1 MILLENHFDVV
12 QSESLLGVSMWEEQY
27 TNNLQ
32 VGFGFRKTRF
42 IYLEKIDVVQALD
55 IIVDDDHVRL
65 L

>member
-1 MILLENHFDVV
+1 MILLENHFNVI
-12 QSESLLGVSMWEEQY
+12 QSESLLGVCMWEEWY

-42 IYLEKIDVVQALD
+42 IYLERIDVVQALD
-55 IIVDDDHVRL
+55 IIVDDGHVQL

>member
-1 MILLENHFDVV
+1 MILLENCFNVIWG
-12 QSESLLGVSMWEEQY
+12 ESLLGVCMREEWY

-42 IYLEKIDVVQALD
+42 VYLERIDVIQALD
-55 IIVDDDHVRL
+55 IIVDDSYVQL